1 MSTFNETQ
9 FKEGLV
15 SELSLYD
22 LPSTQTSV
30 KEFRDEEVRP
40 ISQVSSDG
48 PFEFRINAQNSLDY
62 LDLKNSQ
69 IYVKL
74 RVEKLDGSKLSAE
87 KVGPANLF
95 LQSLF
100 STVEVTL
107 QNKVIVTCN
116 YNPYRAYIP
125 TLLKY
130 GEDALSSQINTQGW
144 CIDDADAPGVTDPSK
159 ANNGLFE
166 RAKWIATSNS
176 VDLQGPIF
184 HDFCD
189 MDRYLLNQVDVKI
202 KLYRNPATFSLLAA
216 DAATDFRIEIEDIYI
231 IARKVKVNPAVLYGH
246 SQILEK
252 QNALYPYT
260 KKEVRVQTIATG
272 SSSFIW
278 DNMFQGKRPEK
289 VIIGFVKS
297 KALNGDYTTN
307 PFNFEH
313 CNITQ
318 IVVYNDGLPVGGTPV
333 KTDFSKEGSTVTRA
347 YTNLLQS
354 TGKWRQNEGF
364 ALNRNHFISGSTL
377 FVFQS
382 EPNFSHH
389 GEYLSLVKSGN
400 SQLAVQFGKVLTGK
414 QKFLNMLHILLY
426 FFII

>member
-116 YNPYRAYIP
+116 YNPPPAGR
-125 TLLKY
+125 
-130 GEDALSSQINTQGW
+130 
-144 CIDDADAPGVTDPSK
+144 GVEF
-159 ANNGLFE
+159 AGC
-166 RAKWIATSNS
+166 R
-176 VDLQGPIF
+176 
-184 HDFCD
+184 
-189 MDRYLLNQVDVKI
+189 
-202 KLYRNPATFSLLAA
+202 PA
-216 DAATDFRIEIEDIYI
+216 E
-231 IARKVKVNPAVLYGH
+231 
-246 SQILEK
+246 
-252 QNALYPYT
+252 
-260 KKEVRVQTIATG
+260 
-272 SSSFIW
+272 W
-278 DNMFQGKRPEK
+278 
-289 VIIGFVKS
+289 
-297 KALNGDYTTN
+297 
-307 PFNFEH
+307 
-313 CNITQ
+313 
-318 IVVYNDGLPVGGTPV
+318 
-333 KTDFSKEGSTVTRA
+333 
-347 YTNLLQS
+347 
-354 TGKWRQNEGF
+354 
-364 ALNRNHFISGSTL
+364 
-377 FVFQS
+377 
-382 EPNFSHH
+382 
-389 GEYLSLVKSGN
+389 
-400 SQLAVQFGKVLTGK
+400 
-414 QKFLNMLHILLY
+414 
-426 FFII
+426 

>member
-1 MSTFNETQ
+1 MSTFNEKQ

-30 KEFRDEEVRP
+30 KEFRDEEVRS

-48 PFEFRINAQNSLDY
+48 PFEFRINVQNSLDY
-62 LDLKNSQ
+62 LDLKNTQ

-74 RVEKLDGSKLSAE
+74 NVEKSDGTDIMTE

-107 QNKVIVTCN
+107 QNKATITCN
-116 YNPYRAYIP
+116 YNSYRAYIP

-130 GEDALSSQINTQGW
+130 GQDALSSQIKSQGW
-144 CIDDADAPGVTDPSK
+144 LMDDADSPGVTDP
-159 ANNGLFE
+159 AGTNNGLFE
-166 RAKWIATSNS
+166 RAKWIAKSNS
-176 VDLQGPIF
+176 LDLQGPIF
-184 HDFCD
+184 HDLCD
-189 MDRYLLNQVDVKI
+189 MDQYLLNQVDVKI
-202 KLYRNPATFSLLAA
+202 KFYKNPASFALLAV
-216 DAATDFRIEIEDIYI
+216 DNTTDFRVVIQDIYI
-231 IARKVKVNPAVLYGH
+231 IARKVKVNPAVIYGH
-246 SQILEK
+246 AQILEK

-278 DNMFQGKRPEK
+278 DNMFQGKRPET
-289 VIIGFVKS
+289 IIVGFVKS

-318 IVVYNDGLPVGGTPV
+318 IVVYNDGLPVGGSPV
-333 KTDFSKEGSTVTRA
+333 KTDFSKERSVVSRA
-347 YTNLLQS
+347 YVNIIQS
-354 TGKWRQNEGF
+354 VDKWRRNEGF
-364 ALNRNHFISGSTL
+364 ALDVDHFKSGSTL

-400 SQLAVQFGKVLTGK
+400 SQLVVQFGKVLSGEK
-414 QKFLNMLHILLY
+414 KY
-426 FFII
+426 FFT